1 MILFKVSPRSFP
13 KFLVSYCK
21 KVFYTIYWRYFYY
34 FIQGFSM
41 MLISTPVLF
50 GNFFTSHGRLFRP
63 KMVVTI
69 EVGTPTM
76 PCLTSYF
83 VISLLYPLKNITRS
97 KILEHFLLGRF
108 IPLFQGTCDQLI
120 EMSIVLKT
128 NKTHTQKHPRFIY
141 NFWHVISSTWNAGLY
156 FYPENLSLVNYFE
169 FVYQS
174 QKCLHTKQILLNPQ

>member
-76 PCLTSYF
+76 PCLASYF

-97 KILEHFLLGRF
+97 KILEHFLLGRY
-108 IPLFQGTCDQLI
+108 PTLPRNMWSTDRNVHC
-120 EMSIVLKT
+120 LKD
-128 NKTHTQKHPRFIY
+128 K
-141 NFWHVISSTWNAGLY
+141 
-156 FYPENLSLVNYFE
+156 
-169 FVYQS
+169 
-174 QKCLHTKQILLNPQ
+174 